1 MFFQIK
7 QYDHFVSHP
16 LALESF
22 YRLQIYKNIQIIIFE
37 RLFFKDFKIWISF
50 LTNDKL
56 ILSRSIP
63 GSDPLTALFI
73 TVDYIS
79 QLKRN
84 SFFKF

>member
-1 MFFQIK
+1 MFFQIM

-16 LALESF
+16 MALKSF

-37 RLFFKDFKIWISF
+37 RLFFNDFKIWISF

-63 GSDPLTALFI
+63 GSDSLTTLLI
-73 TVDYIS
+73 KVD
-79 QLKRN
+79 
-84 SFFKF
+84 